1 MITVKKL
8 ESLKARVRVR
18 KIGEIFHSAS
28 FSSFS
33 KEYLESVLALLLKED
48 MVGDADG
55 ALIMRFY
62 QKGGKEDFEDIY
74 YKTLEILGEA
84 KADWDIVDDNGVF
97 DVSKRTIFEHY
108 LYLDHLRSPYN
119 VGSIFR
125 NAEAFGVKKIIL
137 SPGSASPLHNRAERT
152 SRGTNSI
159 VEWDTEEN
167 IPELPTFALELGG
180 EDISTFKFPKKGV
193 CIIGSEESGV
203 SKEALSVAEKS
214 LGRVSIKQF
223 GVKGSINVASATAI
237 LLNAWANS
245 ENNDN
250 K

>member
-1 MITVKKL
+1 MITIKKL

-18 KIGEIFHSAS
+18 KIGEIFHSAN
-28 FSSFS
+28 FYSFS
-33 KEYLESVLALLLKED
+33 KEYLESALALLLNED
-48 MVGDADG
+48 MVGDDDR
-55 ALIMRFY
+55 ALIMKFY
-62 QKGGKEDFEDIY
+62 QKGEKEDFEDIY

-84 KADWDIVDDNGVF
+84 KADWDIVDDSGAF
-97 DVSKRTIFEHY
+97 DVSKRTVFDHY

-125 NAEAFGVKKIIL
+125 NAEAFGVKKIIV

-159 VEWDTEEN
+159 IEWETSEN
-167 IPELPTFALELGG
+167 IPSLPTFALELGG
-180 EDISTFKFPKKGV
+180 EDISTFNFPSRGI

-203 SKEALSVAEKS
+203 SKEALRVAEKS

-245 ENNDN
+245 TNKDN